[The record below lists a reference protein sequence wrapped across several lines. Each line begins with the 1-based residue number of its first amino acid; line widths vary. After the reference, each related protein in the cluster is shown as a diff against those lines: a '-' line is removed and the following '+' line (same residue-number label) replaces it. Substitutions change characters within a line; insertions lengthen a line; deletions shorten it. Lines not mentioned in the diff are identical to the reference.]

1 MAEVSTVH
9 LNKEMLNRVDSL
21 FAPLDYA
28 TTDID
33 AWLGDDEDGI
43 DKDGKQPIFVWER
56 EILARDIS
64 TGTELVAT
72 DLVSM
77 LKDRAGALI
86 VERWVLLDEENDLG
100 EEELSFA
107 VNMYTG
113 ELLQDQPDPN
123 IVSMVEQFKDKFR
136 QIEDYE
142 QA

>member
-1 MAEVSTVH
+1 MAQAPEAQ
-9 LNKEMLNRVDSL
+9 LDREMLDRIDTV
-21 FAPLDYA
+21 FGAVDYA
-28 TTDID
+28 STYVDTWI
-33 AWLGDDEDGI
+33 DEDVT

-56 EILARDIS
+56 ELIARDVFTS
-64 TGTELVAT
+64 TELLAT

-77 LKDRAGALI
+77 LKDRAGKLI
-86 VERWVLLDEENDLG
+86 MERWVTLDEENDQG